1 VAGWVKGI
9 LLILGVLLCAIL
21 LYFAYIYRDFKLQ
34 SAAANRARA
43 KLEVTYQAQL
53 AQYQHDLPIGVPR
66 SEVTKYLESRKIV
79 YRERRRE
86 LAVNLGEQP
95 DVFPCDRWAVYV
107 CISEFSQDQPGS
119 DPSPQDLLTATSM
132 KRIGHCL

>member
-1 VAGWVKGI
+1 MMLGGWLGKRDSPHSRSAS
-9 LLILGVLLCAIL
+9 LLHTALLC
-21 LYFAYIYRDFKLQ
+21 IYLPGFKTAKC
-34 SAAANRARA
+34 SCESRAR
-43 KLEVTYQAQL
+43 KVGGYLINPSLRSISTISQL
-53 AQYQHDLPIGVPR
+53 GVPR

-107 CISEFSQDQPGS
+107 SLNSARISRGTIHR
-119 DPSPQDLLTATSM
+119 LRT
-132 KRIGHCL
+132 